1 MEDTR
6 DRISQLPEP
15 ILQHILSFLVV
26 KDAARMSTLSKIWNS
41 EWNSLSYLDFG
52 EGFFYG
58 PQDMRNLLKAV
69 TQILVIRL
77 KHKIYVEKFW
87 LRLPNLRRRFYYF
100 HKWIKLLV
108 ASNVK
113 EFDLCVGRRIYD
125 GKQLHNKLPEVIF
138 DAKALNVLTL
148 VGFKIEL
155 PSHGTVKLSSL
166 RELHLRYVILD
177 DKFMHKLPQFRVFVF
192 DVV

>member
-87 LRLPNLRRRFYYF
+87 LRLPNLRRR
-100 HKWIKLLV
+100 KALRN
-108 ASNVK
+108 S
-113 EFDLCVGRRIYD
+113 IYD